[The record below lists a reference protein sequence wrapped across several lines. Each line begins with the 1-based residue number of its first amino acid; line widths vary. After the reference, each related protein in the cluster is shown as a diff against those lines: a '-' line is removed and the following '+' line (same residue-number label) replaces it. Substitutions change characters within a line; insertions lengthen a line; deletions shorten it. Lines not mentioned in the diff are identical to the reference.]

1 MLRLLNWTMI
11 SGIDISMISLNF
23 NIHLCE
29 NSYFDILSYQLSKY
43 PINKIILI
51 YCIQCY
57 RQNTCE
63 YLNLFYRINP
73 INQFTNI

>member
-11 SGIDISMISLNF
+11 SGIDISIGIDISMISLNF

-43 PINKIILI
+43 PITK
-51 YCIQCY
+51 
-57 RQNTCE
+57 
-63 YLNLFYRINP
+63 LF
-73 INQFTNI
+73 